1 MIEILNN
8 FDIYCLAIVDEDPGN
23 AITQGHINDIRAI
36 LKDPNNDIYIQSPNL
51 EGLLNYQ
58 GKFKKETA
66 LKNIPTLLQNGIPN
80 LYYDIANRL
89 GI

>member
-1 MIEILNN
+1 
-8 FDIYCLAIVDEDPGN
+8 
-23 AITQGHINDIRAI
+23 
-36 LKDPNNDIYIQSPNL
+36 LKDPQNDIFIQSPNL

-80 LYYDIANRL
+80 LYNDIASRL